1 MNKKTISTVI
11 ITLLVALGLTA
22 FSKSY
27 LLENTLST
35 PQKIVINTVEEYDD
49 GMSINGKTIHEIDK
63 NNNIIYTHT
72 DGDLGGVSIYYKIN
86 GNSVDVYSKVNT
98 DKKFLVDKN
107 INIDETPVNSI
118 LNLSKL
124 NDTVEKRKIEK
135 KNNSFNNTKKLSDMN
150 NYERDLFITNIENS
164 IDKVNEFEKETEN
177 IKLTMDSS
185 HKIEKATIDKTEF
198 AKLIHYLNKDI
209 EEALP
214 VKLVHKL
221 TYDYNTKVNLS
232 IPLN

>member
-1 MNKKTISTVI
+1 M
-11 ITLLVALGLTA
+11 
-22 FSKSY
+22 
-27 LLENTLST
+27 
-35 PQKIVINTVEEYDD
+35 
-49 GMSINGKTIHEIDK
+49 
-63 NNNIIYTHT
+63 
-72 DGDLGGVSIYYKIN
+72 GGVSIYYKIN